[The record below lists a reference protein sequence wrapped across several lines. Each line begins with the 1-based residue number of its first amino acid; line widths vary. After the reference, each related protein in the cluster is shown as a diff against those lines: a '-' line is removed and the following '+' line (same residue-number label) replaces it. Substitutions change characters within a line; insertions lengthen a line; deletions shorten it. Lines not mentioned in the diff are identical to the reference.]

1 MSELQMKLLNKIINR
16 EIDGRWFLGGSH
28 LLLVTISFFFFGL
41 QRSGVQ
47 ILFAYSVGFL
57 TEFVCFN
64 FSTKYKNGKILDRL
78 FSAAT
83 ESAGLLVLL
92 KSHIWWFYGFF
103 SFIAVS
109 SKYLFR
115 KENNSHIFNPTN
127 FAITLGLTVFPIHW
141 FGAWPDE
148 YMLTTYPMIQVSLMG
163 AIAVWLGRTY
173 VVSLSYIAGL
183 FIWLSLFFPMSNLT
197 DLVYAI
203 GPEFGAI
210 GLIYLFLMITDPK
223 TAPKNYYAQMFYGL
237 SIALVHVFLR
247 KHQLLYSRYV
257 ALFIVTLV
265 YYFISNYLSSIQ
277 SFVFKSSSR

>member
-1 MSELQMKLLNKIINR
+1 MKLLNKFINR

-28 LLLVTISFFFFGL
+28 LLLVTISFLFFGL
-41 QRSGVQ
+41 QRSWGQ
-47 ILFAYSVGFL
+47 ILFAYSVGFV
-57 TEFVCFN
+57 TEYLCFK
-64 FSTKYKNGKILDRL
+64 FSDKYKNGKIWDRM

-109 SKYLFR
+109 SKYVFR

-127 FAITLGLTVFPIHW
+127 FAITLGLTLFPIHW

-148 YMLTTYPMIQVSLMG
+148 YMLTTYPMVQVSLMG

-173 VVSLSYIAGL
+173 VVSISYVIGL
-183 FIWLSLFFPMSNLT
+183 FIWLVLFFPMSSLT

-223 TAPKNYYAQMFYGL
+223 TAPTNYYAQMIYGL
-237 SIALVHVFLR
+237 CIALIHVYLR
-247 KHQLLYSRYV
+247 KNQLLYSRYV
-257 ALFIVTLV
+257 ALFIVTLG
-265 YYFISNYLSSIQ
+265 YYFISNYLGFVR